1 MAAIGPSKETYQ
13 EAGSQAD
20 AGSFVCVE
28 CSFPLSIDHAD
39 ELPDCP
45 NCGASSFKRASLFE
59 QPTLGQLRPVRPA
72 EPSDDWLGA
81 LRESLDAGKYVAFFI
96 EGRARAVALDVGWS
110 RIGRS
115 GSADIRLDDP
125 TVSRR
130 HAVVVRTP
138 EGELRVLDDR
148 SMNGIMVNGEGVDWS
163 PLHDGD
169 SLQVGRYCLHVI
181 ETAGSKAI

>member
-1 MAAIGPSKETYQ
+1 MATIGSSKDSFQ
-13 EAGSQAD
+13 EAGAQAD

-28 CSFPLSIDHAD
+28 CSFPLSIDHA
-39 ELPDCP
+39 EQLPDCP
-45 NCGASSFKRASLFE
+45 NCGSSSFKRASLFE
-59 QPTLGQLRPVRPA
+59 QPTMNQLQPVSPA
-72 EPSDDWLGA
+72 RDTDEWLEA
-81 LRESLDAGKYVAFFI
+81 LRGSLDPGKYVAFYI

-148 SMNGIMVNGEGVDWS
+148 SMNGIMVNGDSVDWS
-163 PLHDGD
+163 PLSDGD
-169 SLQVGRYCLHVI
+169 TLQVGRYCLHVI
-181 ETAGSKAI
+181 ETAGAKAD

>member
-1 MAAIGPSKETYQ
+1 LATIGPSKESFQ

-20 AGSFVCVE
+20 AGSFVCVD
-28 CSFPLSIDHAD
+28 CSFPLSIDHAE
-39 ELPDCP
+39 ELPACP

-59 QPTLGQLRPVRPA
+59 QPTLGHLRPVSPSR
-72 EPSDDWLGA
+72 EPEGWLDA
-81 LRESLDAGKYVAFFI
+81 LRESLDPGKYLAFYI
-96 EGRARAVALDVGWS
+96 EGRARAVALSVGWS

-130 HAVVVRTP
+130 HAVIVHTP

-148 SMNGIMVNGEGVDWS
+148 SMNGIMVNGDGVDWS
-163 PLHDGD
+163 PLCDGD
-169 SLQVGRYCLHVI
+169 TVQVGRYSLHVL
-181 ETAGSKAI
+181 ETGGAKAD